1 MKKLIWTLVI
11 LMVVGVFGG
20 RAWWL
25 YQHQET
31 GANIVKIGAVLPM
44 SGVVS
49 DSNKKIVATLNVAK
63 DIIEAENLLGDKHI
77 SYQLED
83 GKYTVKDSLAAF
95 NKLIMDKPNT
105 IIVLGDVPVYGLKTR
120 IKENKI
126 PTIALITGTAD
137 ITKNNPYLFRAFH
150 ANNVLAEK
158 NSKFLL
164 DKGADTIAILR
175 IKNNYGDDMANTFIE
190 KFEQSGGKVLINESY
205 AMDSL
210 DVRPQIA
217 KILNT
222 NPKAVF
228 ITGSGTGYIAAF
240 NQLKENAYEGIVLTE
255 SAIMDA
261 EVYSHITHNA
271 EGCYFAP
278 AEYDLEQVPTFKD
291 RYKQV
296 IQEEPDIFTA
306 FTLMTMQVLAEAVK
320 RGGTEPEAIR
330 NALLS
335 LKDFDTV
342 MGKVTFNADG
352 ELYLDSL
359 SIKQMQADG
368 SAKIIKE

>member
-1 MKKLIWTLVI
+1 MKKIIIGLCVVVLIA
-11 LMVVGVFGG
+11 VFGG

-25 YQHQET
+25 YQHKET
-31 GANIVKIGAVLPM
+31 GDDIVKIGAVLPM
-44 SGVVS
+44 SGIVS

-63 DIIEAENLLGDKHI
+63 DIIEAENLLENQCI

-83 GKYTVKDSLAAF
+83 GKYTVKDSLSAF
-95 NKLIMDKPNT
+95 NKLITDKPNA

-164 DKGADTIAILR
+164 DKGADTVAILR

-190 KFEQSGGKVLINESY
+190 KFEQGGGKVLINESY

-255 SAIMDA
+255 SAIMDT
-261 EVYSHITHNA
+261 EVYSHITNNA
-271 EGCYFAP
+271 EGCYFAT
-278 AEYDLEQVPTFKD
+278 AEYGFEQLPTFKG
-291 RYKQV
+291 RYQKA

-306 FTLMTMQVLAEAVK
+306 FTLMTMQVLTEAIR
-320 RGGTEPEAIR
+320 RGGTEPEGIR
-330 NALLS
+330 RALLS

-368 SAKIIKE
+368 TAKIVKE

>member
-1 MKKLIWTLVI
+1 MRKLIWGLVI
-11 LMVVGVFGG
+11 VAVVAVFGG

-25 YQHQET
+25 YQNRET
-31 GANIVKIGAVLPM
+31 GNNVVKIGAVLPM
-44 SGVVS
+44 SGIVS

-63 DIIEAENLLGDKHI
+63 DIIESENLLDNRRI

-83 GKYTVKDSLAAF
+83 GKYTVKDSLSAF
-95 NKLIMDKPNT
+95 NKLIMDKPNA

-126 PTIALITGTAD
+126 PTVAFITGTAD
-137 ITKNNPYLFRAFH
+137 ITKGNPYLFRAFH

-175 IKNNYGDDMANTFIE
+175 IKNNYGDDMAKTFIE
-190 KFEQSGGKVLINESY
+190 KFEMGGGKVLINESY

-240 NQLKENAYEGIVLTE
+240 NQLKENAYKGIVLTE

-271 EGCYFAP
+271 EGCYFAT
-278 AEYDLEQVPTFKD
+278 AEYNFEQLPTFKD
-291 RYKQV
+291 RYKKA

-306 FTLMTMQVLAEAVK
+306 FTLMTMQVLTEAVK
-320 RGGTEPEAIR
+320 RGGTETEGIR
-330 NALLS
+330 KALLS

-342 MGKVTFNADG
+342 MGKITFNEEG

-359 SIKQMQADG
+359 VIKQMQPDG
-368 SAKIIKE
+368 TAKVIKE